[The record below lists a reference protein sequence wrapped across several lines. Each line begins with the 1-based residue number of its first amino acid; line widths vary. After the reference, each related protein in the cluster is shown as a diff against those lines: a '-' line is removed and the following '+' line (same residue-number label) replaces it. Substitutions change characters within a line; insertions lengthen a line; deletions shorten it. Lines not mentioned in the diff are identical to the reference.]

1 MGVKLQAGEFGIFP
15 ARLSKGRPYIQQAV
29 LAWLWFHK
37 NNETNS
43 CFPSVATLQK
53 ECGISSKHA
62 VLNALTALEDAGLI
76 VKDRRFDDK
85 GNNKSNVYHIIS
97 NPEGGS
103 AGDALGGSA
112 LNAPGVVHEMHPN
125 YKKVNNKNISNKE
138 EASILSEFE
147 SAWAAYERK
156 GNKQTS
162 LRYWKKLSGEDRS
175 SIMKAIPLYIQSR
188 PEKKFRK
195 NFEGWINPTNKMW
208 QDEIVV
214 EDEVDTKKGRMSAQQ
229 MKEWN
234 KEYGNG

>member
-1 MGVKLQAGEFGIFP
+1 M
-15 ARLSKGRPYIQQAV
+15 
-29 LAWLWFHK
+29 
-37 NNETNS
+37 N
-43 CFPSVATLQK
+43 
-53 ECGISSKHA
+53 
-62 VLNALTALEDAGLI
+62 
-76 VKDRRFDDK
+76 
-85 GNNKSNVYHIIS
+85 
-97 NPEGGS
+97 
-103 AGDALGGSA
+103 
-112 LNAPGVVHEMHPN
+112 PN

-138 EASILSEFE
+138 EASILSTFE

-208 QDEIVV
+208 QDEIVA
-214 EDEVDTKKGRMSAQQ
+214 EDEVDTKNGRMSAQQ